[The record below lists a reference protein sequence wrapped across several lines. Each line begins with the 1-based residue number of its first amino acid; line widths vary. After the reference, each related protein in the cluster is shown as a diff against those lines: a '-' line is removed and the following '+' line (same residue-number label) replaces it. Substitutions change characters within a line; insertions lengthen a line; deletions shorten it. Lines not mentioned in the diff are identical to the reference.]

1 MICCKD
7 LFSLQVLSLYEG
19 ELLGK
24 VDKLFFDRKLK
35 KLFEIEL
42 ISSDGSKFILQTK
55 NIYRIGKN
63 AITVKNNEAV
73 LIKTENEDLCNVPHG
88 SKVYSING
96 EFLGVIEEIVLNEK
110 YVTQK
115 VLLDNETSL
124 EANNI
129 ASIGKNIVIFYN
141 SEKVSINKFHPKNQ
155 PKEYKR
161 KNVQV
166 ARALPI
172 ESKAEDEN
180 GSAIVKESIV
190 QNINF
195 LVGRICTKDIYN
207 FNNELLIK
215 ANSVV
220 NKKNL
225 KEINKFGKLRELMIY
240 TK

>member
-1 MICCKD
+1 M
-7 LFSLQVLSLYEG
+7 
-19 ELLGK
+19 GK
-24 VDKLFFDRKLK
+24 VDKLFFDSKLK
-35 KLFEIEL
+35 KLCEIEL
-42 ISSDGSKFILQTK
+42 IGVDGSRFVLPTK

-63 AITVKNNEAV
+63 AITVKNNDAV
-73 LIKTENEDLCNVPHG
+73 LIKSDNGNMFNVPHG

-96 EFLGVIEEIVLNEK
+96 EFLGVIKEIVLNEK
-110 YVTQK
+110 YITQK
-115 VLLDNETSL
+115 VVLDNEEVL

-141 SEKVSINKFHPKNQ
+141 SEKVSISKFHPKNQ
-155 PKEYKR
+155 PKVYKR
-161 KNVQV
+161 KKVQI
-166 ARALPI
+166 AQTMPI
-172 ESKAEDEN
+172 ENNIEN
-180 GSAIVKESIV
+180 KIDNENQLANAKESVV

-195 LVGRICTKDIYN
+195 LVGRICTKDIFN

-240 TK
+240 SK